1 MKRVLLLCFIHGFKG
16 NDDTFQN
23 FPEDLKKTI
32 YSNLEYDHIESVVYP
47 KYETKGELAQST
59 EAFLGW
65 YVIDSLSSLLDLILR
80 ANYWQQAQGT
90 SNGRQKGPP
99 DITLAAKRP

>member
-1 MKRVLLLCFIHGFKG
+1 MSETKATTDLETSSPSTNVKRVLLLCFIHGFKG

-32 YSNLEYDHIESVVYP
+32 SSNLDDEHIESVVYP

-65 YVIDSLSSLLDLILR
+65 YIAIISS
-80 ANYWQQAQGT
+80 
-90 SNGRQKGPP
+90 
-99 DITLAAKRP
+99 